1 METDAN
7 LGKIALTLDQPHND
21 TRKENMPEMQA
32 PEKAIPQGP
41 GDYLEIMSK
50 VVFQS
55 GMSYKVV
62 ESKWPGIREA
72 FHGFDAA
79 QVAGMTPPE
88 IDQLTQDTRVI
99 RNRRKLEAV
108 VGNAQRLLELDS
120 EFGGF
125 ERYLRSHRDFP
136 SLVKDLRKQFK
147 FLGDMG
153 CYYYLYVVGEEVPPH
168 EEWQASLKKR

>member
-1 METDAN
+1 
-7 LGKIALTLDQPHND
+7 L
-21 TRKENMPEMQA
+21 PEMEA
-32 PEKAIPQGP
+32 PAKINPESP

-55 GMSYKVV
+55 GMSYKIV
-62 ESKWPGIREA
+62 EAKWPGIRAA

-79 QVAGMTPPE
+79 KVAGMTPPE
-88 IDQLTQDTRVI
+88 IDRLVQDTRVI
-99 RNRRKLEAV
+99 RNRRKLESV
-108 VGNAQRLLELDS
+108 VSNAQRLLELDS

-125 ERYLRSHRDFP
+125 RKYLRSQGDFA

-168 EEWQASLKKR
+168 EEWQASLKK

>member
-1 METDAN
+1 
-7 LGKIALTLDQPHND
+7 
-21 TRKENMPEMQA
+21 MPEMEA
-32 PEKAIPQGP
+32 PATINPQGP

-50 VVFQS
+50 VVFQA

-62 ESKWPGIREA
+62 EAKWPGIRAA

-79 QVAGMTPPE
+79 KVAGMTPPE
-88 IDQLTQDTRVI
+88 IDQLAQDTRVI
-99 RNRRKLEAV
+99 RNRRKLESV
-108 VGNAQRLLELDS
+108 VSSAQRLLELDS

-125 ERYLRSHRDFP
+125 RNYLRSQRDFA

-153 CYYYLYVVGEEVPPH
+153 CYYYLYVVGKEVPPH
-168 EEWQASLKKR
+168 EEWQASLKK

>member
-1 METDAN
+1 
-7 LGKIALTLDQPHND
+7 
-21 TRKENMPEMQA
+21 MPEMQA
-32 PEKAIPQGP
+32 PDKIQPQSP

-55 GMSYKVV
+55 GMSYKIVDA
-62 ESKWPGIREA
+62 KWPGIREG

-79 QVAGMTPPE
+79 KVAGMTPSE
-88 IDQLTQDTRVI
+88 IDRLTQDPKVI
-99 RNRRKLEAV
+99 RNRRKLESV
-108 VGNAQRLLELDS
+108 VSNAQRLLELDS

-125 ERYLRSHRDFP
+125 RKYLRSHGDFP

-147 FLGDMG
+147 FLGEMG

-168 EEWQASLKKR
+168 KEWQASLKK

>member
-1 METDAN
+1 
-7 LGKIALTLDQPHND
+7 
-21 TRKENMPEMQA
+21 MPEMEA
-32 PEKAIPQGP
+32 PPRINPQSP

-55 GMSYKVV
+55 GMSYKIVD
-62 ESKWPGIREA
+62 SKWPGIREA

-79 QVAGMTPPE
+79 KVAGMTPS
-88 IDQLTQDTRVI
+88 DVDRLTQDTKVI
-99 RNRRKLEAV
+99 RNRRKLESI
-108 VGNAQRLLELDS
+108 VGNAQRLLELDA

-125 ERYLRSHRDFP
+125 QKYLRSHGDFA

-147 FLGDMG
+147 FLGEMG

-168 EEWQASLKKR
+168 DEWQAGLKK

>member
-1 METDAN
+1 
-7 LGKIALTLDQPHND
+7 
-21 TRKENMPEMQA
+21 MPELEA
-32 PEKAIPQGP
+32 PAQISPKSP

-55 GMSYKVV
+55 GMSYKIV
-62 ESKWPGIREA
+62 ESKWSGIYQA
-72 FHGFDAA
+72 FHGFDADK
-79 QVAGMTPPE
+79 VAGMTPGD
-88 IDQLTQDTRVI
+88 IDQLAQDTSVI
-99 RNRRKLEAV
+99 RNRRKLEAAV
-108 VGNAQRLLELDS
+108 NNAQRLLELDS

-125 ERYLRSHRDFP
+125 QTYLRSHENFP

-147 FLGDMG
+147 FLGEMG